1 MAIFS
6 KSIRSV
12 AAISR
17 WTAAPIVRSS
27 QRALTSTSTSVPGST
42 SHPESM
48 PLPPQPDRTTNTT
61 TPGGIRPE
69 RYSINSSSSPILTQ
83 STNTFIPRHPAL
95 STRPPPARTEPIVE
109 TELDHSI
116 KSLLP
121 LLCSQPPFYAT
132 IQIHGKPYLVTKG
145 DTVRLPFLMQG
156 VETGDIL
163 RFNRVTIIGS
173 RDYTLKAGTTEHKGE
188 KQKYLDERL
197 YVVRARV
204 VGVTQEPV
212 RVKIKK
218 VRRRRHAKHTWSQH
232 TYTVLRVTEV
242 EAREL
247 EETEQAEGI

>member
-1 MAIFS
+1 MAMFS
-6 KSIRSV
+6 RSIRSV

-17 WTAAPIVRSS
+17 WTTAPMVRSS
-27 QRALTSTSTSVPGST
+27 QRALTLTSTSVPGST
-42 SHPESM
+42 SHPESI
-48 PLPPQPDRTTNTT
+48 PLPPQRDKTTNAT
-61 TPGGIRPE
+61 TPGGIRPDSD
-69 RYSINSSSSPILTQ
+69 SINSSSSSIPTQ
-83 STNTFIPRHPAL
+83 STNTFVPRHPAL
-95 STRPPPARTEPIVE
+95 NTRPPPTRTAPIVE
-109 TELDHSI
+109 IDLDPSI

-232 TYTVLRVTEV
+232 TYTILRIAEV
-242 EAREL
+242 EARDL
-247 EETEQAEGI
+247 ETEQAEGI